1 MDSGSSFL
9 RLVATAWESNGEYIQ
24 LGLALLF
31 GWLVLNWLSTTTARV
46 DGLSI
51 AMRDL
56 RRDLDEVKGSLKTKP
71 GDHRPG
77 GQ

>member
-1 MDSGSSFL
+1 MDSGSSLL
-9 RLVATAWESNGEYIQ
+9 RSVAAAWESNGEYIQ
-24 LGLALLF
+24 LLPALLF

-56 RRDLDEVKGSLKTKP
+56 RKDLDDIKEGLKP
-71 GDHRPG
+71 QPRDPRPG
-77 GQ
+77 GE